1 MKKSENNQVPT
12 SQWVQTRI
20 MMSKSFLAERDIQN
34 AIRALN
40 DICFILPSLPIHD
53 LQYIETVLKDQPMEH
68 FEDESEFK
76 LKMLEQEKQSIG
88 SLTYKGLKTPRN

>member
-40 DICFILPSLPIHD
+40 DICFILPSLPIPD
-53 LQYIETVLKDQPMEH
+53 L
-68 FEDESEFK
+68 
-76 LKMLEQEKQSIG
+76 
-88 SLTYKGLKTPRN
+88 